1 MCKPPNEGKITAIFP
16 QCLTQ
21 DVGKA
26 DLSPLY
32 SSSDLLV
39 EHIVCCDTPQS
50 YYCVFARC
58 SLPYGK
64 CPYCGRISHRV
75 HSKYMRTIAD
85 LSMLGRPVIMKF
97 EARKFFCDNQDCR
110 RKTFAEQ
117 PGDEVFRYRRRTRR
131 CEMVVAQHGLKSSSE
146 SARKLLSAIGVRV
159 SGDTVLR
166 DIHRMSVP
174 SHQEVHEIGVDD
186 WAFRKGVTYGSIIV
200 SLDTGEVIDLLG
212 DRDVE
217 SFRGWLDSHARV
229 RVVSRDRST
238 DYSAAIA
245 ATGRDITEVADRFH
259 LNMNMSD
266 CVKKVISSHYEEY
279 RRAVRPEEAQES
291 PTKTDSR
298 QVMFN
303 EVKELQAVGLK
314 TAQIAKKLGIAR
326 QTVRKY
332 IKYDSLPKRASKE
345 RIPYFLYDTY
355 VEEAYRHGKGLRKI
369 FLEIK
374 GQGFPGTLTPF
385 YDHYRHLSDGHRGFR
400 SKQDVA
406 EMQKSPDTKREP
418 LLPIRQIANI
428 VDKSIRKKKM
438 QDEEASIVERLMPL
452 GWFRDIYDAAATFYD
467 TIMGNSV
474 DNLTLWLKTYAQSPL
489 RELRSFAYGIQMDL
503 NAVQNAITMNIS
515 NGIVEGYV
523 NKLKAVKRTMY
534 GRASLA
540 LLKRK
545 MVFSDLCFN

>member
-1 MCKPPNEGKITAIFP
+1 
-16 QCLTQ
+16 
-21 DVGKA
+21 
-26 DLSPLY
+26 
-32 SSSDLLV
+32 
-39 EHIVCCDTPQS
+39 
-50 YYCVFARC
+50 
-58 SLPYGK
+58 
-64 CPYCGRISHRV
+64 
-75 HSKYMRTIAD
+75 MRTIAD

-131 CEMVVAQHGLKSSSE
+131 CEMAVVQHGLKSSSE
-146 SARKLLSAIGVRV
+146 SARKLLTAIGVRV

-174 SHQEVHEIGVDD
+174 SHQEVHGIGVDD

-217 SFRGWLDSHARV
+217 SFRGWLDSLARV

-291 PTKTDSR
+291 PTKADSR
-298 QVMFN
+298 QAMFN
-303 EVKELQAVGLK
+303 EVKELQAAGLK
-314 TAQIAKKLGIAR
+314 TAQIARKLGIAR

-332 IKYDSLPKRASKE
+332 IKYDSLPQRASKE

-355 VEEAYRHGKGLRKI
+355 VEEAYRHGKDLRKI

-374 GQGFPGTLTPF
+374 EQGFPGTLTPF

-406 EMQKSPDTKREP
+406 EMRKSPDTGREP
-418 LLPIRQIANI
+418 LLPIRQIAHI

-438 QDEEASIVERLMPL
+438 RDEEALIVERLMPL

-467 TIMGNSV
+467 TIMGDSV
-474 DNLTLWLKTYAQSPL
+474 DDLTLWLKTYAQSPL
-489 RELRSFAYGIQMDL
+489 RELRSLAYGIQMDL
-503 NAVQNAITMNIS
+503 KAVQNAIATNIS

>member
-1 MCKPPNEGKITAIFP
+1 
-16 QCLTQ
+16 
-21 DVGKA
+21 
-26 DLSPLY
+26 
-32 SSSDLLV
+32 
-39 EHIVCCDTPQS
+39 
-50 YYCVFARC
+50 
-58 SLPYGK
+58 
-64 CPYCGRISHRV
+64 
-75 HSKYMRTIAD
+75 MRTIAD
-85 LSMLGRPVIMKF
+85 LSMLGLPVIMKF
-97 EARKFFCDNQDCR
+97 ESRKFFCDNQDCR

-186 WAFRKGVTYGSIIV
+186 WALRKGVTYGSIIV

-291 PTKTDSR
+291 PTKADSR

-303 EVKELQAVGLK
+303 EVKELQAVGL
-314 TAQIAKKLGIAR
+314 R
-326 QTVRKY
+326 
-332 IKYDSLPKRASKE
+332 
-345 RIPYFLYDTY
+345 
-355 VEEAYRHGKGLRKI
+355 
-369 FLEIK
+369 
-374 GQGFPGTLTPF
+374 
-385 YDHYRHLSDGHRGFR
+385 
-400 SKQDVA
+400 
-406 EMQKSPDTKREP
+406 
-418 LLPIRQIANI
+418 
-428 VDKSIRKKKM
+428 
-438 QDEEASIVERLMPL
+438 
-452 GWFRDIYDAAATFYD
+452 
-467 TIMGNSV
+467 
-474 DNLTLWLKTYAQSPL
+474 
-489 RELRSFAYGIQMDL
+489 
-503 NAVQNAITMNIS
+503 
-515 NGIVEGYV
+515 
-523 NKLKAVKRTMY
+523 
-534 GRASLA
+534 
-540 LLKRK
+540 
-545 MVFSDLCFN
+545 

>member
-1 MCKPPNEGKITAIFP
+1 MCKTPDESKITNIFP

-21 DVGKA
+21 NAAKA
-26 DLSPLY
+26 DLSSLY
-32 SSSDLLV
+32 SQSDLLV
-39 EHIVCCDTPQS
+39 EHTEHCDDSQS
-50 YYCVFARC
+50 YRLFARC

-64 CPYCGRISHRV
+64 CPYCGGISHRV
-75 HSKYMRTIAD
+75 HSKYVRTIAD
-85 LSMLGRPVIMKF
+85 LSILGLPVIMKF
-97 EARKFFCDNQDCR
+97 ETRKFFCDNTKCE

-131 CEMVVAQHGLKSSSE
+131 CEMVVAQHGLKTSSE

-166 DIHRMSVP
+166 DIHRMPVP
-174 SHQEVHEIGVDD
+174 SRQEVREIGVDD

-212 DRDVE
+212 GRDVE
-217 SFRGWLDSHARV
+217 SFRGWLDSHTQV

-245 ATGRDITEVADRFH
+245 ATGRDIAEVSDRFH

-279 RRAVRPEEAQES
+279 RKSVRPEEVQVV
-291 PTKTDSR
+291 PTTADSR

-303 EVKELQAVGLK
+303 EVKELQAAGLNIS
-314 TAQIAKKLGIAR
+314 QIARKLNVAR

-355 VEEAYRHGKGLRKI
+355 VEEAYRHGKDLRTI

-374 GQGFPGTLTPF
+374 EQGFTGSLTPF
-385 YDHYRHLSDGHRGFR
+385 YDHYHYLSDGHRGLR

-406 EMQKSPDTKREP
+406 EMQKSPDTGREP
-418 LLPIRQIANI
+418 LLPIRQIAHI

-438 QDEEASIVERLMPL
+438 QEEEASVVERLMPL

-467 TIMGNSV
+467 TIMGDSV
-474 DNLTLWLKTYAQSPL
+474 DDLTLWLKTYAQSPL

-503 NAVQNAITMNIS
+503 KAVQNAIAMDTS

-534 GRASLA
+534 GRASLG

>member
-1 MCKPPNEGKITAIFP
+1 MCKPPNEGKITTIFP
-16 QCLTQ
+16 QRLTQ
-21 DVGKA
+21 NEAKA
-26 DLSPLY
+26 DLSSLY
-32 SSSDLLV
+32 SQSDLLV
-39 EHIVCCDTPQS
+39 EHTERCDDSQS
-50 YYCVFARC
+50 YHLFARC

-85 LSMLGRPVIMKF
+85 LSMLGLPVIMKF

-217 SFRGWLDSHARV
+217 SFRGWLDSLARV

-245 ATGRDITEVADRFH
+245 ATGRDITEVAGRFH

-314 TAQIAKKLGIAR
+314 IAQIAKKLGIAR

-355 VEEAYRHGKGLRKI
+355 VEEAYRHGKDFRKI

-374 GQGFPGTLTPF
+374 GQGF
-385 YDHYRHLSDGHRGFR
+385 S
-400 SKQDVA
+400 
-406 EMQKSPDTKREP
+406 
-418 LLPIRQIANI
+418 
-428 VDKSIRKKKM
+428 
-438 QDEEASIVERLMPL
+438 
-452 GWFRDIYDAAATFYD
+452 
-467 TIMGNSV
+467 GNS
-474 DNLTLWLKTYAQSPL
+474 D
-489 RELRSFAYGIQMDL
+489 
-503 NAVQNAITMNIS
+503 AI
-515 NGIVEGYV
+515 
-523 NKLKAVKRTMY
+523 L
-534 GRASLA
+534 
-540 LLKRK
+540 
-545 MVFSDLCFN
+545 

>member
-1 MCKPPNEGKITAIFP
+1 
-16 QCLTQ
+16 
-21 DVGKA
+21 
-26 DLSPLY
+26 
-32 SSSDLLV
+32 
-39 EHIVCCDTPQS
+39 
-50 YYCVFARC
+50 
-58 SLPYGK
+58 
-64 CPYCGRISHRV
+64 
-75 HSKYMRTIAD
+75 MRTIAD

-97 EARKFFCDNQDCR
+97 ESRKFFCDNQDCR

-131 CEMVVAQHGLKSSSE
+131 CEMVVVQHGLKSSSE
-146 SARKLLSAIGVRV
+146 SAGKLLSAIGVRV

-174 SHQEVHEIGVDD
+174 SHQEVHGIGVDD

-200 SLDTGEVIDLLG
+200 SLDTGEVIDLLEDWG
-212 DRDVE
+212 VE
-217 SFRGWLDSHARV
+217 SFREWLDSHARV

-245 ATGRDITEVADRFH
+245 ATGREITEVADRFH

-279 RRAVRPEEAQES
+279 RRAVRPEEAEES

-298 QVMFN
+298 QAMFN
-303 EVKELQAVGLK
+303 EVKELQAAGLK
-314 TAQIAKKLGIAR
+314 TAQIA
-326 QTVRKY
+326 
-332 IKYDSLPKRASKE
+332 
-345 RIPYFLYDTY
+345 
-355 VEEAYRHGKGLRKI
+355 H
-369 FLEIK
+369 
-374 GQGFPGTLTPF
+374 
-385 YDHYRHLSDGHRGFR
+385 
-400 SKQDVA
+400 
-406 EMQKSPDTKREP
+406 
-418 LLPIRQIANI
+418 I

-438 QDEEASIVERLMPL
+438 RDGEALIVERLMPL
-452 GWFRDIYDAAATFYD
+452 GWFKDIYDAAATFYD
-467 TIMGNSV
+467 TIMGDSV
-474 DNLTLWLKTYAQSPL
+474 DDLTVWLKTYAQSPL
-489 RELRSFAYGIQMDL
+489 RELRSLAYGIQMDL
-503 NAVQNAITMNIS
+503 KAVQNAIATNIS

>member
-1 MCKPPNEGKITAIFP
+1 MCKPPNEGKITTIFP

-21 DVGKA
+21 DAAKV

-39 EHIVCCDTPQS
+39 EHAVCCDTPQS
-50 YYCVFARC
+50 YYCIFARC

-117 PGDEVFRYRRRTRR
+117 PSDEVFRYRRRTRR

-146 SARKLLSAIGVRV
+146 SARKLLTAIGVRV

-174 SHQEVHEIGVDD
+174 SHQEVHGIGVDD

-238 DYSAAIA
+238 DYSAA
-245 ATGRDITEVADRFH
+245 
-259 LNMNMSD
+259 
-266 CVKKVISSHYEEY
+266 
-279 RRAVRPEEAQES
+279 
-291 PTKTDSR
+291 
-298 QVMFN
+298 
-303 EVKELQAVGLK
+303 
-314 TAQIAKKLGIAR
+314 
-326 QTVRKY
+326 
-332 IKYDSLPKRASKE
+332 
-345 RIPYFLYDTY
+345 
-355 VEEAYRHGKGLRKI
+355 
-369 FLEIK
+369 
-374 GQGFPGTLTPF
+374 
-385 YDHYRHLSDGHRGFR
+385 
-400 SKQDVA
+400 
-406 EMQKSPDTKREP
+406 
-418 LLPIRQIANI
+418 
-428 VDKSIRKKKM
+428 
-438 QDEEASIVERLMPL
+438 
-452 GWFRDIYDAAATFYD
+452 TFYD
-467 TIMGNSV
+467 TIMGDSV
-474 DNLTLWLKTYAQSPL
+474 DDLTVWLKTYAQSPL
-489 RELRSFAYGIQMDL
+489 RELRSLAYGIQMDL
-503 NAVQNAITMNIS
+503 KAVQNAIATNIS